1 MKKFRHLNE
10 GTQGLVVSL
19 SLGVVAL
26 AVALAIKFLY
36 GLL

>member
-1 MKKFRHLNE
+1 MKKFRDMSE

-26 AVALAIKFLY
+26 AVALAVNFLY
-36 GLL
+36 RLL